1 MQAVKDD
8 VIRQKIGDEILKT
21 VDISNQS
28 EDRDRGVHIHA
39 RTGNTRYFMMCHN
52 KWLML
57 NRYLNLISKWSF
69 YTFPHHLTLVK
80 VTKLS

>member
-21 VDISNQS
+21 VDVSNQS
-28 EDRDRGVHIHA
+28 EDRNEGFDVHA
-39 RTGNTRYFMMCHN
+39 RPGNTRCFMMRPN
-52 KWLML
+52 EWLIL
-57 NRYLNLISKWSF
+57 NRYLNVISKWSF
-69 YTFPHHLTLVK
+69 CTFPHHLTLVK